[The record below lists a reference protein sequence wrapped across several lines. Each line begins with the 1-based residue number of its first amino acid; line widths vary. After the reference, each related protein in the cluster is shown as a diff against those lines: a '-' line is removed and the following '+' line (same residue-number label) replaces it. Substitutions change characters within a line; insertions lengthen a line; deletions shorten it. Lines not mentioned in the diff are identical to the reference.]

1 MGVVIPIMT
10 IRFPVFMRKVF
21 FQLLVLFGTLNIEK
35 AAAQNDPNLQA
46 ILALDETQFIGNP
59 LDSIINHLPAGYTDM
74 KVRGI
79 RNTARK
85 LVVLYPNSTWIELEV
100 RNFQYMNPIDRNRV
114 WDVMLMRKEELF
126 KTAIY
131 KGTACYEGCP
141 VY

>member
-1 MGVVIPIMT
+1 MKKTLIILVSIFFFSTATKAQTRDSLLNQLIN
-10 IRFPVFMRKVF
+10 IHKVDYY
-21 FQLLVLFGTLNIEK
+21 GM
-35 AAAQNDPNLQA
+35 
-46 ILALDETQFIGNP
+46 P
-59 LDSIINHLPAGYTDM
+59 LDSIISKLPAGYTDM